1 MSAPSGRRRRYV
13 EVNTLNEGWR
23 QTAREA
29 TDSSTSNFSPS
40 LCFFFP
46 FLSFFSPPRSLV
58 SQPVGVGWWR
68 APEMGSGLAAPDRA
82 VLMGADD
89 D

>member
-1 MSAPSGRRRRYV
+1 MRDGDRR
-13 EVNTLNEGWR
+13 NGP
-23 QTAREA
+23 ARET
-29 TDSSTSNFSPS
+29 TDSSPSNFSP
-40 LCFFFP
+40 LAVGFFLF
-46 FLSFFSPPRSLV
+46 FLFSPPPLPLV

-68 APEMGSGLAAPDRA
+68 APETGSGLAAPDRA

>member
-1 MSAPSGRRRRYV
+1 MRNRDRR
-13 EVNTLNEGWR
+13 NGP
-23 QTAREA
+23 ARET
-29 TDSSTSNFSPS
+29 TDSSPSNFSPS
-40 LCFFFP
+40 LWFFS

-68 APEMGSGLAAPDRA
+68 APEMGSVLAAPDRA

>member
-1 MSAPSGRRRRYV
+1 METDRTGRR
-13 EVNTLNEGWR
+13 EKR
-23 QTAREA
+23 QIPLLLTFPPRCVF
-29 TDSSTSNFSPS
+29 FS
-40 LCFFFP
+40 

-68 APEMGSGLAAPDRA
+68 APEMGSVLAAPDRA